1 MQKLYGMQFA
11 LGQNLVS
18 TNAIFGYQLNGT
30 ILKCKKLFARYTCDI
45 YAIYI
50 YIHFGS
56 FWPWHH
62 NIKEY
67 SL

>member
-30 ILKCKKLFARYTCDI
+30 ILKCKNISFD
-45 YAIYI
+45 AIYI
-50 YIHFGS
+50 HVYIMYNEVVRTFD
-56 FWPWHH
+56 
-62 NIKEY
+62 II
-67 SL
+67 

>member
-30 ILKCKKLFARYTCDI
+30 ILKCKNISFD
-45 YAIYI
+45 AIYMP
-50 YIHFGS
+50 YFGS
-56 FWPWHH
+56 FWPWHA
-62 NIKEY
+62 NI
-67 SL
+67 